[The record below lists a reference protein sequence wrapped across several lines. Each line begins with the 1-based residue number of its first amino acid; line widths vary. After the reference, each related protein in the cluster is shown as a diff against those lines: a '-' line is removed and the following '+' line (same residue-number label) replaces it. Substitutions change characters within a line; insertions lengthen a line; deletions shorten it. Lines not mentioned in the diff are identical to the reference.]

1 MRIMARPRFF
11 VPDATPSG
19 TPLALPE
26 DEAHH
31 ALHVL
36 RLREGAEV
44 GVFDGRGHEWIAR
57 VVTAGKRTGV
67 TVELA
72 GAVEPVAEPPVQ
84 VTLAIGLLKGDQMD
98 AVVRDAT
105 MLGVTA
111 MVPISTEHVVVPARV
126 RGAGAVE
133 RWQRV
138 AVASAKQCG
147 RAVVPTVEPI
157 ESVTSVLER
166 KDAGARLMC
175 VEPRQTRARAIAVD
189 SRARP
194 ERALVLIGPEGG
206 WSAAEIMI
214 AEGTGA
220 TLVHL
225 GPRTLRAETAP
236 TVMLSALWTVWGWQL

>member
-1 MRIMARPRFF
+1 MPRPRFF
-11 VPDATPSG
+11 VPEASQAGFT
-19 TPLALPE
+19 LALS
-26 DEAHH
+26 DAEAHH
-31 ALHVL
+31 AVHVL

-72 GAVEPVAEPPVQ
+72 GAVAPAAEPPVL
-84 VTLAIGLLKGDQMD
+84 VTLAVGLLKGDQMD

-105 MLGVTA
+105 MLGVA
-111 MVPISTEHVVVPARV
+111 AIVPMSTEHVVVPAHV

-166 KDAGARLMC
+166 TDAGARLMC
-175 VEPRQTRARAIAVD
+175 VEPRHARARAIAID
-189 SRARP
+189 SVARP
-194 ERALVLIGPEGG
+194 ARALVLVGPEGG
-206 WSAAEIMI
+206 WSAAEIGI

-225 GPRTLRAETAP
+225 GPRTLRAEVAP
-236 TVMLSALWTVWGWQL
+236 TVLLSALWTVWGW